1 MIQEEKIELIKGGIH
16 TDQRGTLRFFNN
28 FDLGPIKRF
37 YVSEHADVNVVK
49 AWQGHKKEQKWFYV
63 IAGSFKVV
71 LVQPD
76 DWDSPSE
83 NLKYEKFV
91 LDVNK
96 NEVLSVPGGHAS
108 GFKALLPNSKLMVFS
123 DFSLDDSLNDDFRY
137 GKDLWYKW

>member
-1 MIQEEKIELIKGGIH
+1 MIQEEKIELIKGDIY
-16 TDQRGTLRFFNN
+16 TDQRGSLRFFNN

-37 YVSEHADVNVVK
+37 YVSEHPDVNIVK

-63 IAGSFKVV
+63 IAGSFKVI

-76 DWDSPSE
+76 DWDNPSE
-83 NLKYEKFV
+83 DLEYEEFV